1 MENSEACAWGRI
13 YATIDRALRRNGRG
27 LTDAELDNVSRCPQY
42 MFGMVMR
49 RALANRAIGDFDHA
63 VIALLSG
70 GIEARE
76 VDGGTELGLEQMGI
90 VSAEL
95 MCFDPNKAFVP
106 TSDAADELGVTESRV
121 RQLCARG
128 QLSHIKTAEGLYV
141 LREDVDRRASSTPS
155 AGRPSVG

>member
-1 MENSEACAWGRI
+1 MENSEAVAWGRI
-13 YATIDRALRRNGRG
+13 YATIDRAMRRNGRG
-27 LTDAELDNVSRCPQY
+27 LTDTERDNVSRCPQY

-49 RALANRAIGDFDHA
+49 RALANRAIGDFEHA
-63 VIALLSG
+63 VIALLSE

-76 VDGGTELGLEQMGI
+76 VDGGTELSLEQIGI

-95 MCFDPNKAFVP
+95 MCFDPEKAFVP

-121 RQLCARG
+121 RQPCARG
-128 QLSHIKTAEGLYV
+128 QLSNIKTADGLYV
-141 LREDVDRRASSTPS
+141 LREDVDKRASSAPS

>member
-1 MENSEACAWGRI
+1 
-13 YATIDRALRRNGRG
+13 
-27 LTDAELDNVSRCPQY
+27 

-63 VIALLSG
+63 VIALLSD

-76 VDGGTELGLEQMGI
+76 VDGGTELALEQMGI

-95 MCFDPNKAFVP
+95 MCYDPEKAFVP

-121 RQLCARG
+121 RQLCAKG
-128 QLSHIKTAEGLYV
+128 QLANIRTADGLYV
-141 LREDVDRRASSTPS
+141 LREDVDRRAGSTPR